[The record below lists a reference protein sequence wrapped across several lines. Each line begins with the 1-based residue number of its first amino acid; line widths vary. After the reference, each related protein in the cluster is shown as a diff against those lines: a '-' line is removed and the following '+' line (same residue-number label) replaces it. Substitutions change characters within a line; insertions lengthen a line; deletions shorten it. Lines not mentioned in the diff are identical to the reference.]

1 MNPLR
6 ELRKRKGI
14 TQTELGHVLHVQKS
28 AISKYELGRATPS
41 SDILKKLSDY
51 FGVSINYILGAKFH
65 KTEDQ
70 QPSTDLVNFLN
81 QSEVIFNGITYK
93 LNDEDRQKAITALE
107 RIFLDAKSRSPKNF
121 SKT

>member
-65 KTEDQ
+65 KAEEQ

-81 QSEVIFNGITYK
+81 QSEVIFNGVTYK
-93 LNDEDRQKAITALE
+93 LNDENRQKAIAALE
-107 RIFLDAKSRSPKNF
+107 LVFYDAQNRNTKKSAK
-121 SKT
+121 K